1 MLARAIRGPHLSV
14 MHSSISCRR
23 ADFDTDESLDAGDF
37 VTPSACL
44 VAGNSPPIV
53 AVLSSSMNSS
63 SWTAGS
69 ATPYDDRGGMANS
82 QSVPDG
88 FYISGP
94 GYGQLSGYS
103 PTVFTHSDPELVGS
117 DRPQTVVGIPS
128 TRTSA
133 ESFSAIGITSSGINI
148 TNVTTNAN
156 GSTTEFVTFV
166 SSGVVFNDTFDASVS
181 QAYKNCVLSAEQAIA
196 TEWTN
201 SITINEEFSAPAQGL
216 NGELASNQFY
226 VDGVSYTTLKSAL
239 VTLAAQ
245 EPNNFY
251 LQQAVAHLPST
262 DPSAGAGFELALP
275 YARMLGLTSTT

>member
-1 MLARAIRGPHLSV
+1 VKFPLIHPSLRSLAWVPTAVELDGAFISNASFASADREALLFDL
-14 MHSSISCRR
+14 SCRSSEQFLHLDQPEAVQNGDVPPIGTWLANLTNPEEDSFGAFYLDGDASPGDSWPSLISDALLNQLPAR
-23 ADFDTDESLDAGDF
+23 ADFDTDASLDAGDF

-103 PTVFTHSDPELVGS
+103 PTVFTHSDLELVGS

-133 ESFSAIGITSSGINI
+133 ESFSAIGIASSGINI
-148 TNVTTNAN
+148 TAN
-156 GSTTEFVTFV
+156 
-166 SSGVVFNDTFDASVS
+166 N
-181 QAYKNCVLSAEQAIA
+181 
-196 TEWTN
+196 
-201 SITINEEFSAPAQGL
+201 
-216 NGELASNQFY
+216 
-226 VDGVSYTTLKSAL
+226 
-239 VTLAAQ
+239 
-245 EPNNFY
+245 
-251 LQQAVAHLPST
+251 
-262 DPSAGAGFELALP
+262 
-275 YARMLGLTSTT
+275 